1 MKNAFFSSQASS
13 FTGAAP
19 STQTL
24 FQNEMLKDEKIMW
37 TGQPKKGFVLPGGY
51 ILLILFGFFFIGIG
65 SFIEYVTIFQS
76 FDIFAMIFC
85 LLFILLGL
93 CLVFGVI
100 IYRNYRTKRTY
111 YAVTNQR
118 IIILIN
124 SSNKKVESIL
134 INQIPV
140 LKKTVKKDGSGTIQF
155 ENTGYIGAGK
165 NSYSVGALSFDN
177 IIDVDAVYRMIS
189 DLRSPHEV
197 AYSIS

>member
-1 MKNAFFSSQASS
+1 MKNAFFFSQAPS

-24 FQNEMLKDEKIMW
+24 FQNEMLKDEKILW

-51 ILLILFGFFFIGIG
+51 ILLILFGFPLLGIG
-65 SFIEYVTIFQS
+65 SFIEYITIFQS
-76 FDIFAMIFC
+76 FDIFAMIFG
-85 LLFILLGL
+85 LLLLLLGL
-93 CLVFGVI
+93 CMVLGSI
-100 IYRNYRTKRTY
+100 IYKNYRKKRTY

-124 SSNKKVESIL
+124 SSNKKVESIV

-140 LKKTVKKDGSGTIQF
+140 LNKTVKKDGSGTIRF
-155 ENTGYIGAGK
+155 DNSGAGE
-165 NSYSVGALSFDN
+165 NSYSVEALSFDN
-177 IIDVDAVYRMIS
+177 IMDVDTVYRMII

>member
-1 MKNAFFSSQASS
+1 MKNAFFFSQASS
-13 FTGAAP
+13 FTGATP

-24 FQNEMLKDEKIMW
+24 FQNEMLKDEKILW
-37 TGQPKKGFVLPGGY
+37 TGKPKKGFVLPGGY
-51 ILLILFGFFFIGIG
+51 ILLILFGFPLLGIG
-65 SFIEYVTIFQS
+65 SFMGYSAIQS

-85 LLFILLGL
+85 LPFILFGL
-93 CLVFGVI
+93 YLFFGVI
-100 IYRNYRTKRTY
+100 ISRNYQTKRTY

-140 LKKTVKKDGSGTIQF
+140 LNKTVKKDGSGTIQF
-155 ENTGYIGAGK
+155 DNTGYMGTGR
-165 NSYSVGALSFDN
+165 NSYRIEALSFDN
-177 IIDVDAVYRMIS
+177 IMDVDTVYRMIS

-197 AYSIS
+197 A